1 MCWSHWQ
8 RWIFITRVSSI
19 WFERRPLHE
28 ACIPHLEMWQMNT
41 RKWKLGNVWVVFR
54 IDIRMSSRANWFYT
68 IWREEPGKPE
78 PARWSIP
85 VIWTLLNLQVLKLW
99 FKSIKHIYM
108 FNIGSVW
115 SWWFTYGGGHQRW
128 EAHLRTPPPP
138 QSWLISRLRP
148 VWYKRAEKCEEKPER
163 KVEADSQRV
172 CESVSVLVFLTAPNN
187 RNPHLN
193 FWRDKQTEYYVKS
206 SLPLPQEEL

>member
-1 MCWSHWQ
+1 
-8 RWIFITRVSSI
+8 
-19 WFERRPLHE
+19 
-28 ACIPHLEMWQMNT
+28 MNT
-41 RKWKLGNVWVVFR
+41 QAKWKLGNVCVCGLQNWYQNVQ
-54 IDIRMSSRANWFYT
+54 RANWFHT
-68 IWREEPGKPE
+68 MWREEPGKPE

-115 SWWFTYGGGHQRW
+115 FTYGGGHQRW

-148 VWYKRAEKCEEKPER
+148 VCYKRAEKCEEKPER

-187 RNPHLN
+187 RNPHLD
-193 FWRDKQTEYYVKS
+193 FWRDKQTEYYLKS